1 VKKPTSPTL
10 IWLRQQA
17 PLKPEVGQAC
27 NGCGVCCAA
36 EPCPVALVFLWQ
48 RRGSCRALLWDQASM
63 SYRCGMLTQPAQY
76 LRWLPLRWQA
86 LFARRVRRWIA
97 AGAGCDSSAQAE

>member
-1 VKKPTSPTL
+1 VKKPTSSTL

-36 EPCPVALVFLWQ
+36 EPCPVALVFVAAA
-48 RRGSCRALLWDQASM
+48 GSCRALLWDQASM

-86 LFARRVRRWIA
+86 WFARRVRRWIA
-97 AGAGCDSSAQAE
+97 AGVGCDSSAQAE